1 MGFLSSWIST
11 IGAILKTF
19 TFSDAVDIVLVAII
33 IYYLFKLLRQTR
45 AAQLVKG
52 LAVLVIAYALSSIF
66 DLTMVN
72 VILTTVFEFAV
83 IILVIVFQPELRRML
98 EHLGRSN
105 ISKGSFFSSI
115 SNKNDDLATIW
126 AKAINDV
133 ADAATVFSHSKT
145 GALIVFER
153 NTMLSEI
160 AATGTEINST
170 PSVALLGNLFFNKA
184 PLHDGACIIRDG
196 KILSAGCILPL
207 TDNNHLSSALG
218 TRHRAA
224 IGMSE
229 ESDAVVVVVS
239 EETGIISIAVGGK
252 LIRELDR
259 KELVDKLTELIIP
272 TENEKSDLFTV
283 LFRNRKE
290 KDDEK

>member
-11 IGAILKTF
+11 IGAIIKTF

-52 LAVLVIAYALSSIF
+52 LAVLVVAYALSSIF

-105 ISKGSFFSSI
+105 IHKGSIFSAI
-115 SNKNDDLATIW
+115 SNKNDDLTTTW
-126 AKAINDV
+126 TKAINAV

-184 PLHDGACIIRDG
+184 PLHDGACILREG

-207 TDNNHLSSALG
+207 TDNNRLSTALG

-239 EETGIISIAVGGK
+239 EETGTISVAVGGK
-252 LIRELDR
+252 LIRELSR
-259 KELVDKLTELIIP
+259 KELVDKLTEYIIP
-272 TENEKSDLFTV
+272 EDNEKQDLFTV
-283 LFRNRKE
+283 LFKNRKE
-290 KDDEK
+290 KDNEK

>member
-1 MGFLSSWIST
+1 MGFLSSWITT
-11 IGAILKTF
+11 IGAIIKTF
-19 TFSDAVDIVLVAII
+19 SFSDAVDIVLVAVI

-52 LAVLVIAYALSSIF
+52 LAVLVIAYAVSALF
-66 DLTMVN
+66 ELTMVN

-105 ISKGSFFSSI
+105 IPKGSIFSTF
-115 SNKNDDLATIW
+115 SNKSDDVTTVW
-126 AKAINDV
+126 SKAINDV
-133 ADAATVFSHSKT
+133 ADAATVFSRSRT

-160 AATGTEINST
+160 ASSGTELNSST
-170 PSVALLGNLFFNKA
+170 SVALFGNLFFNKA
-184 PLHDGACIIRDG
+184 PLHDGACILRDG

-207 TDNNHLSSALG
+207 TDNNRISSSLG

-239 EETGIISIAVGGK
+239 EETGIVSIAVGGK

-259 KELVDKLTELIIP
+259 KELVDKLSELIIP
-272 TENEKSDLFTV
+272 DESEKQDLFTV
-283 LFRNRKE
+283 LFKNRKE
-290 KDDEK
+290 KDDE

>member
-1 MGFLSSWIST
+1 MDFLSSWFNAI
-11 IGAILKTF
+11 IAILKTF
-19 TFSDAVDIVLVAII
+19 TLSDAIDIVLVSLI
-33 IYYLFKLLRQTR
+33 IYSLFKILRQTR

-52 LAVLVIAYALSSIF
+52 LAILGVAYALSIVF
-66 DLTMVN
+66 DLTMVHF
-72 VILTTVFEFAV
+72 ILTAIFEFAV
-83 IILVIVFQPELRRML
+83 IILVIVFQPELRRAL

-105 ISKGSFFSSI
+105 IKNNNLFNSI
-115 SNKNDDLATIW
+115 TNKNDDLSVLK

-133 ADAATVFSHSKT
+133 SDAAVVFSHSKT

-153 NTMLSEI
+153 ETMLTEI
-160 AATGTEINST
+160 SSSGTELNSDT
-170 PSVALLGNLFFNKA
+170 SVALLGNIFFNKA
-184 PLHDGACIIRDG
+184 PLHDGACIIRNG
-196 KILSAGCILPL
+196 RILSAGCILPL
-207 TDNNHLSSALG
+207 TDNKRLNSSLG

-259 KELVDKLTELIIP
+259 KQLHDKLSEFIVP
-272 TENEKSDLFTV
+272 SENDKQDLFKV
-283 LFRNRKE
+283 LFKNRKE
-290 KDDEK
+290 KEEDE

>member
-11 IGAILKTF
+11 IGAIIKTF

-52 LAVLVIAYALSSIF
+52 LAVLVVAYALSSIF

-105 ISKGSFFSSI
+105 ISKGSIFSAI
-115 SNKNDDLATIW
+115 SSKNDDLTSVW
-126 AKAINDV
+126 TKAINAV

-160 AATGTEINST
+160 ASTGTEINST

-184 PLHDGACIIRDG
+184 PLHDGACIIREG
-196 KILSAGCILPL
+196 RILSAGCILPL
-207 TDNNHLSSALG
+207 TDNNRLSSALG

-239 EETGIISIAVGGK
+239 EETGTISVAIGGK
-252 LIRELDR
+252 LIRELGR
-259 KELVDKLTELIIP
+259 KELVDKLTEYIIP
-272 TENEKSDLFTV
+272 EDNEKQDLFTV
-283 LFRNRKE
+283 LFKNRKE

>member
-1 MGFLSSWIST
+1 MEFLSSWFN
-11 IGAILKTF
+11 AIVAIIKTF
-19 TFSDAVDIVLVAII
+19 TISDAVDIAFVSLI
-33 IYYLFKLLRQTR
+33 IYGLFKILRQTR

-52 LAVLVIAYALSSIF
+52 LIVLAIAYALSIVF
-66 DLTMVN
+66 DLSMVN
-72 VILTTVFEFAV
+72 FILTAIFEFAV
-83 IILVIVFQPELRRML
+83 IILVIVFQPELRRAL

-105 ISKGSFFSSI
+105 KKGFL
-115 SNKNDDLATIW
+115 SNFMTKNDDIVTVT
-126 AKAINDV
+126 AKAISDV
-133 ADAATVFSHSKT
+133 ADVATVFSRSKT

-153 NTMLSEI
+153 ETMLNEI
-160 AATGTEINST
+160 SSTGTKLNSDT
-170 PSVALLGNLFFNKA
+170 SVALLGNIFFNKA

-207 TDNNHLSSALG
+207 TDNNRLNSALG

-239 EETGIISIAVGGK
+239 EETGIISIAVEGK

-259 KELVDKLTELIIP
+259 KQLSDKLTEFLLP
-272 TENEKSDLFTV
+272 SDSEKQDLFTV
-283 LFRNRKE
+283 LFKSRKE
-290 KDDEK
+290 KDEDEK

>member
-1 MGFLSSWIST
+1 MGFLSSWLTT
-11 IGAILKTF
+11 IGAIIKTF
-19 TFSDAVDIVLVAII
+19 SFSDAVDIVLVAVI

-52 LAVLVIAYALSSIF
+52 LAVLVIAYALSAIF

-105 ISKGSFFSSI
+105 ISGGSFFSSI
-115 SNKNDDLATIW
+115 TNKNDDLSAVW

-133 ADAATVFSHSKT
+133 ADAAMVFGHSKT

-153 NTMLSEI
+153 HTMLSEI
-160 AATGTEINST
+160 ASSGTELNSST
-170 PSVALLGNLFFNKA
+170 SVALLGNLFFNKA
-184 PLHDGACIIRDG
+184 PLHDGACIIREG

-207 TDNNHLSSALG
+207 TDNTRLSSSLG

-239 EETGIISIAVGGK
+239 EETGIVSIAVGGK

-272 TENEKSDLFTV
+272 ADNEKQDLFTV
-283 LFRNRKE
+283 LFKNRKE
-290 KDDEK
+290 KKR

>member
-1 MGFLSSWIST
+1 MGFLFCCITT
-11 IGAILKTF
+11 IGAIIKTF

-45 AAQLVKG
+45 AAQLIKG
-52 LAVLVIAYALSSIF
+52 LAVLVIAYAASALF

-72 VILTTVFEFAV
+72 VILTSLFEFAV

-105 ISKGSFFSSI
+105 ISKGSLFSTFTAKS
-115 SNKNDDLATIW
+115 DDEIAIW
-126 AKAINDV
+126 SKAISDV
-133 ADAATVFSHSKT
+133 ADAATVFSKSKT

-153 NTMLSEI
+153 NTLLSEI
-160 AATGTEINST
+160 AASGTELNSST
-170 PSVALLGNLFFNKA
+170 SVALFGNLFFNKA
-184 PLHDGACIIRDG
+184 PLHDGACILRGG
-196 KILSAGCILPL
+196 KVLSAGCILPL
-207 TDNNHLSSALG
+207 TDNKRLSSSLG

-239 EETGIISIAVGGK
+239 EETGIISVAVGGK

-272 TENEKSDLFTV
+272 ADNEKQDLFTV

-290 KDDEK
+290 KDDEQ

>member
-1 MGFLSSWIST
+1 MGFLSSWITT
-11 IGAILKTF
+11 IGAIIKTF
-19 TFSDAVDIVLVAII
+19 SFSDAVDIVLVAII

-52 LAVLVIAYALSSIF
+52 LAVLVIAYALSALF

-105 ISKGSFFSSI
+105 ISKGSIFSSF
-115 SNKNDDLATIW
+115 SAKSDNETATW
-126 AKAINDV
+126 VKAINDV
-133 ADAATVFSHSKT
+133 ADAATVFSRSKT
-145 GALIVFER
+145 GALIVIER
-153 NTMLSEI
+153 NTLLTEI
-160 AATGTEINST
+160 ASSGTELNSST
-170 PSVALLGNLFFNKA
+170 SVALFGNLFFNKA
-184 PLHDGACIIRDG
+184 PLHDGACILRNG

-207 TDNNHLSSALG
+207 TDNNHISSSLG

-239 EETGIISIAVGGK
+239 EETGIVSIAVGGK

-259 KELVDKLTELIIP
+259 KELADKLTELIIP
-272 TENEKSDLFTV
+272 DDGEKQDLFTV

-290 KDDEK
+290 KDDE

>member
-11 IGAILKTF
+11 IGAIIKTF

-52 LAVLVIAYALSSIF
+52 LAVLVVAYALSSIF

-105 ISKGSFFSSI
+105 ISKGSIFSAI
-115 SNKNDDLATIW
+115 SSKNDDLTTVW
-126 AKAINDV
+126 TKAINAV

-160 AATGTEINST
+160 ASTGTEINST

-184 PLHDGACIIRDG
+184 PLHDGACIIREG
-196 KILSAGCILPL
+196 RILSAGCILPL
-207 TDNNHLSSALG
+207 TDNNRLSSALG

-239 EETGIISIAVGGK
+239 EETGTISVAIGGK
-252 LIRELDR
+252 LIRELGR
-259 KELVDKLTELIIP
+259 KELVDKLTEYIIP
-272 TENEKSDLFTV
+272 EDNEKQDLFTV
-283 LFRNRKE
+283 LFKNRKE

>member
-1 MGFLSSWIST
+1 MGFLSGWMTT
-11 IGAILKTF
+11 IGAIVKTF
-19 TFSDAVDIVLVAII
+19 SFSDAVDIVLVAII

-45 AAQLVKG
+45 AAQLIKG
-52 LAVLVIAYALSSIF
+52 LAVLVIAYAVSAVF

-105 ISKGSFFSSI
+105 ISKGSIFSSF
-115 SNKNDDLATIW
+115 STKNDDLSSVW
-126 AKAINDV
+126 SKAINDV
-133 ADAATVFSHSKT
+133 ADSAMVFSNSKT
-145 GALIVFER
+145 GALIVIER
-153 NTMLSEI
+153 NTLLTEI
-160 AATGTEINST
+160 ASSGTELNSST
-170 PSVALLGNLFFNKA
+170 SVALFGNIFFNKA
-184 PLHDGACIIRDG
+184 PLHDGACILRDG

-207 TDNNHLSSALG
+207 TDNNHISSSLG

-239 EETGIISIAVGGK
+239 EETGIVSVAVGGK

-259 KELVDKLTELIIP
+259 KELVDKLTALIIP
-272 TENEKSDLFTV
+272 DDSEKQDLFTV
-283 LFRNRKE
+283 LFKNRKE
-290 KDDEK
+290 KDDE

>member
-1 MGFLSSWIST
+1 MGFLSSWMST
-11 IGAILKTF
+11 IGAIIKTF

-52 LAVLVIAYALSSIF
+52 LAVLVLAYAISAIF

-105 ISKGSFFSSI
+105 ISKGSLFSSI
-115 SNKNDDLATIW
+115 SNKNDDLSVIW
-126 AKAINDV
+126 SKAINAV

-160 AATGTEINST
+160 ASSGTEINST

-207 TDNNHLSSALG
+207 TDNNSLNSSLG

-224 IGMSE
+224 VGMSE

-239 EETGIISIAVGGK
+239 EETGIVSIAVNGK

-259 KELVDKLTELIIP
+259 KELADKLTELIIP
-272 TENEKSDLFTV
+272 AENDKQDLFNV
-283 LFRNRKE
+283 LFKNRKE
-290 KDDEK
+290 KDNEK

>member
-1 MGFLSSWIST
+1 MEFLSSLFN
-11 IGAILKTF
+11 AIVAIIKTF
-19 TFSDAVDIVLVAII
+19 TISDAVDIAFVSLI
-33 IYYLFKLLRQTR
+33 IYGLFKILRQTR

-52 LAVLVIAYALSSIF
+52 LIVLAIAYALSIVF
-66 DLTMVN
+66 DLSMVN
-72 VILTTVFEFAV
+72 FILTAIFEFAV
-83 IILVIVFQPELRRML
+83 IILVIVFQPELRRAL

-105 ISKGSFFSSI
+105 KKGFL
-115 SNKNDDLATIW
+115 SNFMTKNDDVVTVT
-126 AKAINDV
+126 AKAISDV
-133 ADAATVFSHSKT
+133 ADVATVFSRSKT

-153 NTMLSEI
+153 ETMLNEI
-160 AATGTEINST
+160 SSTGTKLNSDT
-170 PSVALLGNLFFNKA
+170 SVALLGNIFFNKA

-207 TDNNHLSSALG
+207 TDNNRLNSALG

-239 EETGIISIAVGGK
+239 EETGIISIAVEGK

-259 KELVDKLTELIIP
+259 KQLSDKLTEFLLP
-272 TENEKSDLFTV
+272 SDSEKQDLFTV
-283 LFRNRKE
+283 LFKSRKE
-290 KDDEK
+290 KDEDEK

>member
-1 MGFLSSWIST
+1 MDFLSSWFNAIV
-11 IGAILKTF
+11 AILKTF
-19 TFSDAVDIVLVAII
+19 TFSDAIDIILVSVI
-33 IYYLFKLLRQTR
+33 IYSLFKILRQTR

-52 LAVLVIAYALSSIF
+52 LAILGIAYAISIVL

-72 VILTTVFEFAV
+72 FILNAIFEFAV
-83 IILVIVFQPELRRML
+83 IILVIVFQPELRRAL

-105 ISKGSFFSSI
+105 IKNKNIFSSI
-115 SNKNDDLATIW
+115 TSKNDDIVTIKT
-126 AKAINDV
+126 KAISDV
-133 ADAATVFSHSKT
+133 ADAAVVFSHSKT

-153 NTMLSEI
+153 ETLLTEI
-160 AATGTEINST
+160 SSSGTELNSDT
-170 PSVALLGNLFFNKA
+170 SVALFGNIFFNKA

-196 KILSAGCILPL
+196 RILSAGCILPL
-207 TDNNHLSSALG
+207 TDNKRLNSALG

-239 EETGIISIAVGGK
+239 EETGIISIAVAGR

-259 KELVDKLTELIIP
+259 KQLYDKLSEYILP
-272 TENEKSDLFTV
+272 SDNDKQDLFTV
-283 LFRNRKE
+283 LFKNRKE
-290 KDDEK
+290 KEENE

>member
-1 MGFLSSWIST
+1 MGFLSSWITT
-11 IGAILKTF
+11 IGAIIKTF

-45 AAQLVKG
+45 AAQLIKG
-52 LAVLVIAYALSSIF
+52 LAVLVIAYAASALF

-72 VILTTVFEFAV
+72 VILTSLFEFAV

-105 ISKGSFFSSI
+105 ISKGSLFSTFTAKS
-115 SNKNDDLATIW
+115 DDETAIW
-126 AKAINDV
+126 SKAISDV
-133 ADAATVFSHSKT
+133 ADAATVFSKSKT

-153 NTMLSEI
+153 NTLLSEI
-160 AATGTEINST
+160 AVSGTELNSST
-170 PSVALLGNLFFNKA
+170 SVALFGNLFFNKA
-184 PLHDGACIIRDG
+184 PLHDGACILRGG
-196 KILSAGCILPL
+196 KVLSAGCILPL
-207 TDNNHLSSALG
+207 TDNKRLSSSLG

-239 EETGIISIAVGGK
+239 EETGIISVAVGGK

-272 TENEKSDLFTV
+272 ADNEKQDLFTV

-290 KDDEK
+290 KDDEQ

>member
-1 MGFLSSWIST
+1 MGFLSSWITT
-11 IGAILKTF
+11 IGAIIKTF

-45 AAQLVKG
+45 AAQLIKG
-52 LAVLVIAYALSSIF
+52 LAVLVIAYAASALF

-72 VILTTVFEFAV
+72 VILTSLFEFAV

-105 ISKGSFFSSI
+105 ISKGSLFSTFTAKS
-115 SNKNDDLATIW
+115 DDETAIW
-126 AKAINDV
+126 SKAISDV
-133 ADAATVFSHSKT
+133 ADAATVFSKSKT

-160 AATGTEINST
+160 AASGTELNSST
-170 PSVALLGNLFFNKA
+170 SVALFGNLFFNKA
-184 PLHDGACIIRDG
+184 PLHDGACILRGG
-196 KILSAGCILPL
+196 KVLSAGCILPL
-207 TDNNHLSSALG
+207 TDNKRLSSSLG

-239 EETGIISIAVGGK
+239 EETGIISVAVGGK

-272 TENEKSDLFTV
+272 ADNEKQDLFTV

-290 KDDEK
+290 KDDEQ

>member
-1 MGFLSSWIST
+1 MGFLSSWITT
-11 IGAILKTF
+11 IGAIIKTF
-19 TFSDAVDIVLVAII
+19 TFSDAVDIILVAII

-45 AAQLVKG
+45 AAQLIKG
-52 LAVLVIAYALSSIF
+52 LAVLVLAYAASALF

-72 VILTTVFEFAV
+72 VILTSLFEFAV

-105 ISKGSFFSSI
+105 ISKGSIFSTFST
-115 SNKNDDLATIW
+115 KNDDITAVW
-126 AKAINDV
+126 SKAINDV
-133 ADAATVFSHSKT
+133 ADAATVFSNSKT

-160 AATGTEINST
+160 AASGTELNSST
-170 PSVALLGNLFFNKA
+170 SVALFGNLFFNKA
-184 PLHDGACIIRDG
+184 PLHDGACILRDG
-196 KILSAGCILPL
+196 KVLSAGCILPL
-207 TDNNHLSSALG
+207 TDNKRLSSSLG

-259 KELVDKLTELIIP
+259 KELAEKLTELIIP
-272 TENEKSDLFTV
+272 ADNEKQDLFTV

-290 KDDEK
+290 KDDE

>member
-1 MGFLSSWIST
+1 MDYLSSWFN
-11 IGAILKTF
+11 AIVAIIKTF
-19 TFSDAVDIVLVAII
+19 TISDAIDIAFVSLI
-33 IYYLFKLLRQTR
+33 IYGLFKLLRQTR

-52 LAVLVIAYALSSIF
+52 FIFLAIAYALSIVF
-66 DLTMVN
+66 DLSMVN
-72 VILTTVFEFAV
+72 FILTAIFEFAV
-83 IILVIVFQPELRRML
+83 IILVIVFQPELRRAL

-105 ISKGSFFSSI
+105 KKGFLAKKKKKS
-115 SNKNDDLATIW
+115 DDLVTVT
-126 AKAINDV
+126 AKAISDV
-133 ADAATVFSHSKT
+133 ADVATVFSHSKT

-153 NTMLSEI
+153 ETILNEI
-160 AATGTEINST
+160 SSTGTKLNSDT
-170 PSVALLGNLFFNKA
+170 SVALLGNIFFNKA

-207 TDNNHLSSALG
+207 TDNNRLNSALG

-239 EETGIISIAVGGK
+239 EETGIISIAVGGR

-259 KELVDKLTELIIP
+259 KQLSDKLTEFLLP
-272 TENEKSDLFTV
+272 SDNEKQDLFTV
-283 LFRNRKE
+283 LFKSRKE
-290 KDDEK
+290 KSEDEK

>member
-1 MGFLSSWIST
+1 MGFLSSWITT

-19 TFSDAVDIVLVAII
+19 QFSDAVDIILVAII
-33 IYYLFKLLRQTR
+33 IFSLFKLLRQTR

-52 LAVLVIAYALSSIF
+52 LIVLVVAYAVSAIF

-72 VILTTVFEFAV
+72 VILTTLFEFAV
-83 IILVIVFQPELRRML
+83 IILVIVFQPELRRAL

-105 ISKGSFFSSI
+105 ISNNSIFSAI
-115 SNKNDDLATIW
+115 SNKSTDLVAVW
-126 AKAINDV
+126 SKAISDV
-133 ADAATVFSHSKT
+133 VDAATVFSHSKT
-145 GALIVFER
+145 GALIVLER
-153 NTMLSEI
+153 HTMLSEI
-160 AATGTEINST
+160 SASGTQLNSDT
-170 PSVALLGNLFFNKA
+170 SVALLGNIFFNKA

-207 TDNNHLSSALG
+207 TDNTRLNSSLG

-229 ESDAVVVVVS
+229 ESDAVIVVVS
-239 EETGIISIAVGGK
+239 EETGIVSIAVGGK

-259 KELVDKLTELIIP
+259 KELYDKLTDLIIP
-272 TENEKSDLFTV
+272 TDNEKQDLFTV
-283 LFRNRKE
+283 LFKNRKE
-290 KDDEK
+290 KENEK

>member
-1 MGFLSSWIST
+1 MGFLSSWMTT
-11 IGAILKTF
+11 IGAIVKTF
-19 TFSDAVDIVLVAII
+19 SFSDAVDIVLVAII

-45 AAQLVKG
+45 AAQLIKG
-52 LAVLVIAYALSSIF
+52 LAVLVLAYAASAIF

-72 VILTTVFEFAV
+72 VILTSLFEFAV

-105 ISKGSFFSSI
+105 ISKGSFFSNFSA
-115 SNKNDDLATIW
+115 KNDDETAVW
-126 AKAINDV
+126 SKAINDV
-133 ADAATVFSHSKT
+133 ADVATVFSKSKT

-153 NTMLSEI
+153 NTLLSEI
-160 AATGTEINST
+160 AASGTELNSST
-170 PSVALLGNLFFNKA
+170 SVALFGNLFFNKA
-184 PLHDGACIIRDG
+184 PLHDGACILRGG
-196 KILSAGCILPL
+196 KVLSAGCILPL
-207 TDNNHLSSALG
+207 TDNKRLSSSLG

-259 KELVDKLTELIIP
+259 KELVEKLTELIIP
-272 TENEKSDLFTV
+272 ADNEKQDLFTV

-290 KDDEK
+290 KDDE

>member
-1 MGFLSSWIST
+1 MGFLSSWIDT
-11 IGAILKTF
+11 IGAIIKTF
-19 TFSDAVDIVLVAII
+19 RFSDAVDIILVAII
-33 IYYLFKLLRQTR
+33 LYALFKILRQTR

-52 LAVLVIAYALSSIF
+52 LAVLAVAYVLSSVF

-72 VILTTVFEFAV
+72 VLLTSVFEFAV
-83 IILVIVFQPELRRML
+83 IILVIVFQPELRRAL

-105 ISKGSFFSSI
+105 IPKATLFSSI
-115 SNKNDDLATIW
+115 TNKSDDPNTIW
-126 AKAINDV
+126 SKAINDV
-133 ADAATVFSHSKT
+133 ADSAVVFSHSKT

-153 NTMLSEI
+153 ETLLTEI
-160 AATGTEINST
+160 SKSGTELNSDT
-170 PSVALLGNLFFNKA
+170 SVALIGNIFFNKA
-184 PLHDGACIIRDG
+184 PLHDGACIIRNG

-207 TDNNHLSSALG
+207 TDNTRLSSSLG

-259 KELVDKLTELIIP
+259 KELVDKLTEFLIP
-272 TENEKSDLFTV
+272 TDGEKQDLFTV
-283 LFRNRKE
+283 LFKNRKE
-290 KDDEK
+290 KDNEK

>member
-1 MGFLSSWIST
+1 MDYLSSWFN
-11 IGAILKTF
+11 AIVAIIKTF
-19 TFSDAVDIVLVAII
+19 TISDAIDIAFVSLI
-33 IYYLFKLLRQTR
+33 IYGLFKLLRQTR

-52 LAVLVIAYALSSIF
+52 FIVLAIAYALSIVF
-66 DLTMVN
+66 DLSMVN
-72 VILTTVFEFAV
+72 FILTAIFEFAV
-83 IILVIVFQPELRRML
+83 IILVIVFQPELRRAL

-105 ISKGSFFSSI
+105 KKGFLANFMTKS
-115 SNKNDDLATIW
+115 DDLVTVT
-126 AKAINDV
+126 AKAISDV
-133 ADAATVFSHSKT
+133 ADVATVFSHSKT

-153 NTMLSEI
+153 ETMLNEI
-160 AATGTEINST
+160 SSTGTKLNSDT
-170 PSVALLGNLFFNKA
+170 SVALLGNIFFNKA

-207 TDNNHLSSALG
+207 TDNNRLNSALG

-239 EETGIISIAVGGK
+239 EETGIISIAVGGR

-259 KELVDKLTELIIP
+259 KQLSDKLTEFLLP
-272 TENEKSDLFTV
+272 SDNEKQDLFTV
-283 LFRNRKE
+283 LFKSRKE
-290 KDDEK
+290 KCEDEK

>member
-1 MGFLSSWIST
+1 MEFLSSWFN
-11 IGAILKTF
+11 AIVAIIKTF
-19 TFSDAVDIVLVAII
+19 TISDAVDIAFVSLI
-33 IYYLFKLLRQTR
+33 IYGLFKILRQTR

-52 LAVLVIAYALSSIF
+52 LIVLAIAYALSIVF
-66 DLTMVN
+66 DLSMVN
-72 VILTTVFEFAV
+72 FILTAIFEFAV
-83 IILVIVFQPELRRML
+83 IILVIVFQPELRRAL

-105 ISKGSFFSSI
+105 KKGFL
-115 SNKNDDLATIW
+115 SNFMTKNDDVVTVT
-126 AKAINDV
+126 AKAISDV
-133 ADAATVFSHSKT
+133 ADVATVFSRSKT

-153 NTMLSEI
+153 ETMLNEI
-160 AATGTEINST
+160 SSTGTKLNSDT
-170 PSVALLGNLFFNKA
+170 SVALLGNIFFNKA

-207 TDNNHLSSALG
+207 TDNNRLNSALG

-239 EETGIISIAVGGK
+239 EETGIISIAVEGK

-259 KELVDKLTELIIP
+259 KQLSDKLTEFLLP
-272 TENEKSDLFTV
+272 SDSEKQDLFTV
-283 LFRNRKE
+283 LFKSRKE
-290 KDDEK
+290 KDEDEK